1 MQLVITA
8 SVAAAT
14 AAAAAICFFVLVFLT
29 TGPAKVVLVSEFD
42 EPTDGLDED

>member
-1 MQLVITA
+1 VITA
-8 SVAAAT
+8 SVAAAA

-29 TGPAKVVLVSEFD
+29 AGAARIVLVSEFD